1 MIKGILTT
9 ICLLFIESKLKI
21 EVMKTQNFRFVIK
34 VIAISAAVMIYMGFS
49 GSTYA
54 LPASPKSNQPDT
66 LTYIQYKGTV
76 TDQETRTPL
85 SFASLTL
92 SGTNIAT
99 VTNTDGEFAL
109 KVPKNMSEGKV
120 TVSYLGY
127 KNKIVNL
134 SEFKPEKTRIEL
146 ELLVIALNEIRVF
159 PKDPELLIRA
169 VMNKRAENYFS
180 DQTLMSAFYRETIK
194 KRRTYV
200 SLSEA
205 VVQIY
210 KQPYMSSRYDV
221 AQLFKAR
228 KSTDYSKL
236 DTVTF
241 KLQGGPYTTLYLDI
255 MKNPEMIFT
264 EDMIGNYEFSLDNIT
279 KINDRL
285 IYVLGFKQ
293 RAHITDPLYFGK
305 LFIDTESL
313 AITSA
318 TFNLNIENRMLVSD
332 MFIKKKPAG
341 AKVFPTLAA
350 YHVDYREKDGKWY
363 YSYSR
368 GQITFKVDWNKR
380 LFNTIFESTIEMA
393 VTDWEKTDEKP
404 VKIAERMKPSVVM
417 SDEISGF
424 ADREFWGEYN
434 VIEPEKPIES
444 AIKKIQKKLEKARL

>member
-1 MIKGILTT
+1 
-9 ICLLFIESKLKI
+9 
-21 EVMKTQNFRFVIK
+21 MKTLNSRLVEK
-34 VIAISAAVMIYMGFS
+34 VLTISSFFMFFMLIYGPAQAA
-49 GSTYA
+49 
-54 LPASPKSNQPDT
+54 PANPKSIQPDT
-66 LTYIQYKGTV
+66 LTYVQFKGSV
-76 TDQETRTPL
+76 SDKDSRSPL

-99 VTNTDGEFAL
+99 ITNTDGEFSL
-109 KVPKNMSEGKV
+109 KVPKNMTEGKV
-120 TVSYLGY
+120 TVSFLGY
-127 KNKIVNL
+127 KSKVMNL
-134 SEFKPEKTRIEL
+134 TEFKPEKTRIEL

-180 DQTLMSAFYRETIK
+180 DQTLMAAFYRETIK
-194 KRRTYV
+194 KRKTYV

-205 VVQIY
+205 IVEIY
-210 KQPYMSSRYDV
+210 KQPYMSLRSDV

-228 KSTDYSKL
+228 KSTDYTRL

-241 KLQGGPYTTLYLDI
+241 KLQGGPFTTLYLDI

-264 EDMIGNYEFSLDNIT
+264 IDMLGNYEFTLENIT

-293 RAHITDPLYFGK
+293 RSHITEPLYYGK

-318 TFNLNIENRMLVSD
+318 TFNLNIENKSMASD

-363 YSYSR
+363 YGYSR
-368 GQITFKVDWNKR
+368 GQITFKVDWNRR
-380 LFNTIFESTIEMA
+380 LFNTIYESTIEMA
-393 VTDWEKTDEKP
+393 VTNWEKTSDKP
-404 VKIAERMKPSVVM
+404 VKMAERMKPSVVM

-444 AIKKIQKKLEKARL
+444 AIKKIQKKLEKAKL